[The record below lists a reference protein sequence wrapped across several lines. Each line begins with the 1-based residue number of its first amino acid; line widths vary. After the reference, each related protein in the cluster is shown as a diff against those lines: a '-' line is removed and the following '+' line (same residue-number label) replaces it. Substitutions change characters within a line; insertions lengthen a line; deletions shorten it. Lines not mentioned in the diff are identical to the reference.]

1 MIVLALATLGAVS
14 AVAPHGTQAG
24 SLAVHEFTQ
33 IHMGMPVRL
42 RFYAPAGD
50 TVALAATTA
59 FARIA
64 SLDAM
69 MSDYRPNSEVRRLG
83 ASSGTWIATSPDLF
97 AVLARA
103 VDIARVTDGA
113 FDPTVGPLVTL
124 WRDARTSRQLPHRDT
139 LAAARARVG
148 WQRIQLDPSS
158 GAVRLE
164 RPEMQ
169 LDLGGIA
176 KGYILQ
182 QALVAMARVG
192 VTRALV
198 EAGGDIAVGDAPP
211 DRGGWRI
218 DVSGSDATFAAR
230 AARLTHAS
238 LATSGPAAQFVEIGG
253 VQYSHVIDPRTG
265 LGLTNHVT
273 ARVIAHD
280 GATADALATAL
291 TIVAAKDVP
300 RIQAQLPDVSMSI
313 ER

>member
-1 MIVLALATLGAVS
+1 LIVLALATLGAVS

-24 SLAVHEFTQ
+24 SLAVHEFTL

-83 ASSGTWIATSPDLF
+83 ASNGTWIATSPDLF

-139 LAAARARVG
+139 LAAARACWLAAHSTRPVQSRG
-148 WQRIQLDPSS
+148 TPRAPRDAARSRRHRQGLHPPASARGD
-158 GAVRLE
+158 GASRRDA
-164 RPEMQ
+164 RPRRSWRRHC
-169 LDLGGIA
+169 G
-176 KGYILQ
+176 
-182 QALVAMARVG
+182 
-192 VTRALV
+192 
-198 EAGGDIAVGDAPP
+198 GDAPP

-238 LATSGPAAQFVEIGG
+238 LATSGPTAQFVEIGG

-313 ER
+313 QR